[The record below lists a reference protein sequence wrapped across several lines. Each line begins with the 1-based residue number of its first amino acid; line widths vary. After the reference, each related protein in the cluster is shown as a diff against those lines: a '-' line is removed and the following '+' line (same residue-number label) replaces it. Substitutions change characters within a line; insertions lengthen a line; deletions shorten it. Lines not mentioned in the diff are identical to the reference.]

1 MSLTVVYILVA
12 ILLFGLL
19 VLVHEFGHFLTA
31 KLSGVQVNEFSLF
44 MGPAI
49 WKKQKGETL
58 YSLRCIPI
66 GGYCAMEG
74 EDEKSDDLRAFGNRP
89 VWQRM
94 IVVAAGGIMNIL
106 LAVLLMMVI
115 CGQEDRYATMRIAGF
130 AENSAFEAAG
140 VEVGDV
146 ITSIDGYT
154 VRTGQDLSFALSMA
168 ALDSTDGTAALDL
181 TVKRGE
187 ETVTFNDMTI
197 NTTSTDGKQY
207 RAVLDFYVLGEEK
220 TPWTLIKNAFADTY
234 STVRMIFNSLIG
246 MVTGRFGFKE
256 LAGPVGTA
264 QAVTQAAS
272 AGLKQSF
279 GAAVNNIVYIMLVI
293 SVNLGIV
300 NLLPLPALDGGRLV
314 FLIIEAIFRRP
325 VPAKYERW
333 VHAGGFALLICLM
346 LAVTF
351 QDIMRIATG
360 G

>member
-1 MSLTVVYILVA
+1 
-12 ILLFGLL
+12 
-19 VLVHEFGHFLTA
+19 
-31 KLSGVQVNEFSLF
+31 
-44 MGPAI
+44 
-49 WKKQKGETL
+49 
-58 YSLRCIPI
+58 
-66 GGYCAMEG
+66 
-74 EDEKSDDLRAFGNRP
+74 
-89 VWQRM
+89 M

-187 ETVTFNDMTI
+187 ETVTFNDLTI
-197 NTTSTDGKQY
+197 NTTSADGKQY